1 VTRAL
6 RGALGWAVGG
16 WAVAAAL
23 FHIWTAYAG
32 AWEPR
37 EMRAL
42 HLLFLIPPAFLL
54 YPFGPR
60 SNAQRPTLVDGLW
73 VLATAVPCLYV
84 IRNAEALT
92 ERWEGVHAVT
102 TAQVILGTF
111 LVLAVLEAS
120 RRAVGFWFFVTTL
133 LFIAYL
139 LAAPWLPGFLR
150 SPRAYSYPQLV
161 EMFFLYADEGVLGSL
176 TGISS
181 NLLMIFILFAAF
193 MLHSGVG
200 QFFMDIS
207 IALAGRFRGGPA
219 KVAVLSS
226 GLYGTISGSS
236 VADCYATG
244 TFTIPLMK
252 RIGYRAEIA
261 GAIEATASCGG
272 PLMPPIMGAGAF
284 IMAELTGVPY
294 QKIIVAA
301 ALPAILY
308 YLSIMATVHWEAL
321 KHGIGTMKADLPSMA
336 SLARRALLFTPF
348 VTVVYFLEAGYSP
361 SKAALYSM
369 LTAIVV
375 SWVAGDQPMGPR
387 RIAATMR
394 EAMRSGI
401 IIAAVLAASG
411 LIVAS
416 MSRTGFALAFSS
428 ALINLSGGHLI
439 IALLLVFAVV
449 SILGTGIPTTPSYIL
464 AVTVGGAAL
473 QKLGVDILAAHL
485 FVFYYA
491 VLADVTPPVAVTA
504 FAGAQIAGANPMTTG
519 WQASRIAIGGFL
531 APFLFVY
538 QPALLFRGEWW
549 EIAVA
554 FVSAVIG
561 ISALCAAIAG
571 HMFGPLG
578 WVQRILLCAISLAT
592 ITSSLTLAAVTS
604 VVLLAWGVWDYR
616 RTGGGPQPVAPPL
629 AAPLPVI
636 TPVPP
641 VGPPPTVME

>member
-1 VTRAL
+1 VRRL
-6 RGALGWAVGG
+6 DGIVGWAVGG
-16 WAVAAAL
+16 WAAAAAL
-23 FHIWTAYAG
+23 FHVWTAYAG

-37 EMRAL
+37 QMRAV
-42 HLLFLIPPAFLL
+42 HLMFLLPLAFLL
-54 YPFGPR
+54 FPSGKR
-60 SNAQRPTLVDGLW
+60 SPATRV
-73 VLATAVPCLYV
+73 TAVDVLWAVASLVPTVYV
-84 IRNAEALT
+84 IHQAEALT
-92 ERWEGVHAVT
+92 ERWEGVHPVT
-102 TAQVILGTF
+102 MLHVILGTV

-133 LFIAYL
+133 VFMAYL
-139 LAAPWLPGFLR
+139 VTAPWLPGFLN
-150 SPRAYSYPQLV
+150 SPKAYTYPQLI

-181 NLLMIFILFAAF
+181 NLLMIFIIFAAF

-207 IALAGRFRGGPA
+207 IALAGRYRGGPA

-226 GLYGTISGSS
+226 ALYGTVSGSS

-252 RIGYRAEIA
+252 KIGYRAEIA

-294 QKIIVAA
+294 YKIIVAA

-308 YLSIMATVHWEAL
+308 YVSIMATVHWEAL
-321 KHGIGTMKADLPSMA
+321 RHGIGTMRADLPPLP
-336 SLARRALLFTPF
+336 SLLRRAVLFSPF
-348 VTVVYFLEAGYSP
+348 ITIVYFLEAGYSP
-361 SKAALYSM
+361 SKAALYSF

-375 SWVAGDQPMGPR
+375 SWFAGDQPMTPA
-387 RIAATMR
+387 RIFFTLQ
-394 EAMRSGI
+394 ESMRSGV

-416 MSRTGFALAFSS
+416 MSRTGFALSFSS
-428 ALINLSGGHLI
+428 AIINFSGGHLI
-439 IALLLVFAVV
+439 VALLLVFVV
-449 SILGTGIPTTPSYIL
+449 ISVLGTGIPTTPAYIL

-485 FVFYYA
+485 FVFYFA

-504 FAGAQIAGANPMTTG
+504 FAGAQIAGASPMLTG
-519 WQASRIAIGGFL
+519 WHASRIGIGGFL

-538 QPALLFRGEWW
+538 QPPLLMRGEWS
-549 EIAVA
+549 EIAVSFA
-554 FVSAVIG
+554 SAAIG
-561 ISALCAAIAG
+561 ISALCAALAG
-571 HMFGPLG
+571 HMFTPLG
-578 WVQRILLCAISLAT
+578 WGKRLFLIAVSLAAISPNVSVSVA
-592 ITSSLTLAAVTS
+592 TS
-604 VVLLAWGVWDYR
+604 VVLLAFGVWDYR
-616 RTGGGPQPVAPPL
+616 RERRRPAAPVRDITVDVAPTI
-629 AAPLPVI
+629 APA
-636 TPVPP
+636 
-641 VGPPPTVME
+641 PPTVMQ